1 MGRHENIVRTYYNEM
16 WNKWDFSLAHK
27 LLHNEISFRG
37 SLGSRVTGVSEF
49 KKYMVTVRS
58 AMPDFHNEIEELVG
72 HEEVVAVRLK
82 YAGTHLGP
90 LFGIAP
96 TGKRISY
103 SGAAFYRFKHN
114 KIVQGWVLGDV
125 LELLQQLRGRRE
137 GEPEIES

>member
-1 MGRHENIVRTYYNEM
+1 MI
-16 WNKWDFSLAHK
+16 
-27 LLHNEISFRG
+27 
-37 SLGSRVTGVSEF
+37 
-49 KKYMVTVRS
+49 TVRS
-58 AMPDFHNEIEELVG
+58 AMPDFHNQIEELVV

-82 YAGTHLGP
+82 YTGTHLGP

-125 LELLQQLRGRRE
+125 LKLLQQLRGRRE